1 MIFYYKPIRTEKSHV
16 HAYVHATKLI
26 SVSHKLKWGNE
37 TQTLFV
43 LMERTKHIFS
53 FTTYIMNA

>member
-1 MIFYYKPIRTEKSHV
+1 MSLVR
-16 HAYVHATKLI
+16 AHATKLI